1 MCPLLVLGQAWLMTS
16 LALDASAALCTWIV
30 HPPSQEVLAK
40 PPPRTMSVLA
50 AAGSSCPAP
59 SSSSKR
65 PTGHRRTA
73 L

>member
-1 MCPLLVLGQAWLMTS
+1 MRPLLVLGQARLAIG
-16 LALDASAALCTWIV
+16 LALDALAAFCTWIIQ
-30 HPPSQEVLAK
+30 PPSQEVLAK
-40 PPPRTMSVLA
+40 LPPRAMSVLA